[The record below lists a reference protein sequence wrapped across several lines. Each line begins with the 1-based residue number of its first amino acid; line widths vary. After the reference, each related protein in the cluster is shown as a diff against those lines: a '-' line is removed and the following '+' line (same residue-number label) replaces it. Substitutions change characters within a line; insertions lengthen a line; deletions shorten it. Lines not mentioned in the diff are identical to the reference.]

1 MGCGFI
7 PYPIFYIPKGGK
19 YMAFNPYFFCDSP
32 LPMELI
38 QKALKEL
45 EYIKP
50 TLENVKN
57 KIDALVADLDG
68 TIKDEVTRV
77 IDNMYASG
85 ELGAVIAQAI
95 ANSMTGK
102 SGNIDLSHMGYI
114 LHKAHSWAFSN
125 LPPVDQAFTI
135 DEEYYNSL
143 QGNSV
148 FMINGNLY
156 WACAYVCQ
164 NGSHFETNNA
174 IRMYIYTINQDGS
187 LSYIT
192 DREFAGVGHANGVGY
207 CNGYIY
213 ITSNSIAGSGG
224 GLTTNVCRISFDGEN
239 LGGVWSSTYNKYTV
253 EVKTPTGVEGEFTD
267 FVCGYND
274 SIYFAD
280 SNMSIYTFDWESGVA
295 TKVYNRINGIEGY
308 TGDGMSVT
316 EDYIYMGASGY
327 RIKRYNKQLGY
338 VDWVYQLPTKANNGA
353 FKIGEVEGFTVINGI
368 LYLAGGYNL
377 SGMSTKYN
385 TYSVT
390 HFYRQNL
397 STNDITIPALINWT
411 NGYVMENAIFTT
423 TGAIPSDRDNPR
435 HISNTT
441 DYLNTNSIQMALDLI
456 ESNNYIQRAT
466 ISIRQRRNTETIDIR
481 TTKPITIDGT
491 YYRNNIENGVSP
503 SIGHIYTA
511 ANTSLYILNIIIN
524 NRLPEDISNSNATD
538 NCICSIG
545 GIISIQNCAFSTG
558 LITNNSNVKY
568 AIKAYHGTLNART
581 DEIYSTNPEQW
592 ETLRVNLGVTGAKY
606 TAGSDII
613 CNINQTV
620 TGN

>member
-1 MGCGFI
+1 MWV
-7 PYPIFYIPKGGK
+7 YPISHFYIKGGK

-38 QKALKEL
+38 HKALKEL
-45 EYIKP
+45 DYINP
-50 TLENVKN
+50 TLEDVKN
-57 KIDALVADLDG
+57 KVDALVADLDG
-68 TIKDEVTRV
+68 TIKDEVSKV
-77 IDNMYASG
+77 INNMYESG

-114 LHKAHSWAFSN
+114 LHKAHSWAFSQ
-125 LPPVDQAFTI
+125 LPPVDRAFTI
-135 DEEYYNSL
+135 DEEYYNAL

-164 NGSHFETNNA
+164 NGSHFEINNA

-213 ITSNSIAGSGG
+213 ITSNSIVGSGG

-239 LGGVWSSTYNKYTV
+239 LGGVWSSNYNKYTV
-253 EVKTPTGVEGEFTD
+253 EVKTPTGVEGDFTD

-274 SIYFAD
+274 VIYFAD
-280 SNMSIYTFDWESGVA
+280 SNMSIYTFDWDSGVA

-338 VDWVYQLPTKANNGA
+338 VDWVYQLPTKPNNGA

-377 SGMSTKYN
+377 SGLSTKYN

-397 STNDITIPALINWT
+397 ATNDIAVPALINWT
-411 NGYVMENAIFTT
+411 NGYVMENAVFTT

-435 HISNTT
+435 HIANTL
-441 DYLNTNSIQMALDLI
+441 DYLDTNSIQMALDLI
-456 ESNNYIQRAT
+456 ESNDYIQRAT

-481 TTKPITIDGT
+481 TTKPITIDGS
-491 YYRNNIENGVSP
+491 YYRTNMENGVSP

-511 ANTSLYILNIIIN
+511 TNTSLYILNIIIN

-545 GIISIQNCAFSTG
+545 GVVSVLNCAFSTG
-558 LITNNSNVKY
+558 LITNSANVKY

-581 DEIYSTNPEQW
+581 DESYSTNPEQW
-592 ETLRVNLGVTGAKY
+592 ESLRVGLGVAGAKY

-613 CNINQTV
+613 RNINQTV

>member
-1 MGCGFI
+1 
-7 PYPIFYIPKGGK
+7 
-19 YMAFNPYFFCDSP
+19 MAFNPFFYSDSP
-32 LPMELI
+32 LPLELI
-38 QKALKEL
+38 HKALTEL
-45 EYIKP
+45 DYINRDVLP
-50 TLENVKN
+50 TVDELKTKVDKL
-57 KIDALVADLDG
+57 IADLDG
-68 TIKDEVTRV
+68 TIKDEVTKV
-77 IDNMYASG
+77 IDNMYESG

-125 LPPVDQAFTI
+125 LPPVDQSFTI

-164 NGSHFETNNA
+164 NGSHFESNNA

-213 ITSNSIAGSGG
+213 ITSNSLAGAGG

-239 LGGVWSSTYNKYTV
+239 LGGVWSSNYNKYTV
-253 EVKTPTGVEGEFTD
+253 EVKTPTGVEGDFTD
-267 FVCGYND
+267 FVCGFND
-274 SIYFAD
+274 VIYFAD
-280 SNMSIYTFDWESGVA
+280 SNMSIYTFDWERGVA

-338 VDWVYQLPTKANNGA
+338 VDWVYQLPIKPNNGA

-397 STNDITIPALINWT
+397 ATNDIAVPALIDWT
-411 NGYVMENAIFTT
+411 NGYIRENAIFTT

-435 HISNTT
+435 HIANTV
-441 DYLNTNSIQMALDLI
+441 DYLDTNSIQMALDLI
-456 ESNNYIQRAT
+456 ESNDYIQRAT

-491 YYRNNIENGVSP
+491 YYRNNIENGASP

-511 ANTSLYILNIIIN
+511 SNTSLYILNIIIN
-524 NRLPEDISNSNATD
+524 NRLPEDISNSNVTD

-545 GIISIQNCAFSTG
+545 GIISIRNCAFSTG
-558 LITNNSNVKY
+558 LITNASNVKY
-568 AIKAYHGTLNART
+568 AIKAYYGILNART
-581 DEIYSTNPEQW
+581 DESYSTNPEQW
-592 ETLRVNLGVTGAKY
+592 EKLRVGLGVTGAKY

-613 CNINQTV
+613 RNINQTV

>member
-1 MGCGFI
+1 
-7 PYPIFYIPKGGK
+7 
-19 YMAFNPYFFCDSP
+19 MAFNPFFYNDSP
-32 LPMELI
+32 LPLELI
-38 QKALKEL
+38 HKALTEL
-45 EYIKP
+45 DYINKNVLP
-50 TLENVKN
+50 TVDELKTKVDKL
-57 KIDALVADLDG
+57 IADLDDA
-68 TIKDEVTRV
+68 IKGD
-77 IDNMYASG
+77 IQNIINDMYESG
-85 ELGAVIAQAI
+85 ELGEIIGQAI
-95 ANSMTGK
+95 AQSMTGK

-114 LHKAHSWAFSN
+114 LHKAHSWASSN
-125 LPPVDQAFTI
+125 LPPVDQSFTI
-135 DEEYYNSL
+135 DEEYYNAL

-213 ITSNSIAGSGG
+213 ITSNSLAGAGG
-224 GLTTNVCRISFDGEN
+224 GLTTNVCRISFDGDN

-267 FVCGYND
+267 FICGYND
-274 SIYFAD
+274 VIYFAD
-280 SNMSIYTFDWESGVA
+280 SNMSIYTFDWGSGVA
-295 TKVYNRINGIEGY
+295 TKVYNRINGIEGH

-411 NGYVMENAIFTT
+411 NGYVMENAVFTT

-456 ESNNYIQRAT
+456 ESNDYIRRGV
-466 ISIRQRRNTETIDIR
+466 ISPRQYRNTETIDIR
-481 TTKPITIDGT
+481 TTKPITIDGS
-491 YYRNNIENGVSP
+491 YYRNNINIGTSP

-511 ANTSLYILNIIIN
+511 SNTSVYIVNVTFN

-545 GIISIQNCAFSTG
+545 GVVSVRNCAFPTG
-558 LITNNSNVKY
+558 LITNSPNVKY
-568 AIKAYHGTLNART
+568 AIKAYHGALNART
-581 DEIYSTNPEQW
+581 DESYSTNPEQW
-592 ETLRVNLGVTGAKY
+592 ETLRVGLGVGEAKY

-613 CNINQTV
+613 RNINQTV

>member
-1 MGCGFI
+1 
-7 PYPIFYIPKGGK
+7 
-19 YMAFNPYFFCDSP
+19 MAFNPYFFCDSP

-38 QKALKEL
+38 HKALKEL
-45 EYIKP
+45 DYINP
-50 TLENVKN
+50 TLEDVKN
-57 KIDALVADLDG
+57 KVDALVADLDG
-68 TIKDEVTRV
+68 TIKDEVSKV
-77 IDNMYASG
+77 INNMYESG

-114 LHKAHSWAFSN
+114 LHKAHSWAFSQ
-125 LPPVDQAFTI
+125 LPPVDRAFTI
-135 DEEYYNSL
+135 DEEYYNAL

-164 NGSHFETNNA
+164 NGSHFEINNA

-213 ITSNSIAGSGG
+213 ITSNSIVGSGG

-239 LGGVWSSTYNKYTV
+239 LGGVWSSNYNKYTV
-253 EVKTPTGVEGEFTD
+253 EVKTPTGVEGDFTD

-274 SIYFAD
+274 VIYFAD
-280 SNMSIYTFDWESGVA
+280 SNMSIYTFDWDSGVA

-338 VDWVYQLPTKANNGA
+338 VDWVYQLPTKPNNGA

-377 SGMSTKYN
+377 SGLSTKYN

-397 STNDITIPALINWT
+397 ATNDIAVPALINWT
-411 NGYVMENAIFTT
+411 NGYVMENAVFTT

-435 HISNTT
+435 HIANTL
-441 DYLNTNSIQMALDLI
+441 DYLDTNSIQMALDLI
-456 ESNNYIQRAT
+456 ESNDYIQRAT

-481 TTKPITIDGT
+481 TTKPITIDGS
-491 YYRNNIENGVSP
+491 YYRTNMENGVSP

-511 ANTSLYILNIIIN
+511 TNTSLYILNIIIN

-545 GIISIQNCAFSTG
+545 GVVSVLNCAFSTG
-558 LITNNSNVKY
+558 LITNSANVKY

-581 DEIYSTNPEQW
+581 DESYSTNPEQW
-592 ETLRVNLGVTGAKY
+592 ESLRVGLGVAGAKY

-613 CNINQTV
+613 RNINQTV

>member
-1 MGCGFI
+1 MWVYPMSHFFI
-7 PYPIFYIPKGGK
+7 SKEEK

-45 EYIKP
+45 EYINP
-50 TLENVKN
+50 TLEEVKN
-57 KIDALVADLDG
+57 KVDALVADLDG
-68 TIKDEVTRV
+68 TIKDEVTKV
-77 IDNMYASG
+77 IDNMYESG

-135 DEEYYNSL
+135 DEEYYNAL

-253 EVKTPTGVEGEFTD
+253 EVKTPTGVEGDFTD
-267 FVCGYND
+267 FVCGFNNV
-274 SIYFAD
+274 IYFAD

-338 VDWVYQLPTKANNGA
+338 VDWVYQLPTKPNNGA
-353 FKIGEVEGFTVINGI
+353 FKIGEVEGFTIINGI

-377 SGMSTKYN
+377 SGLSTKYN

-397 STNDITIPALINWT
+397 ATNDITVPALINWS
-411 NGYVMENAIFTT
+411 NGYVMENAVFTT
-423 TGAIPSDRDNPR
+423 TGTIPSDRDNPR
-435 HISNTT
+435 HISNAL
-441 DYLNTNSIQMALDLI
+441 DYLDTNSIQMALDLI
-456 ESNNYIQRAT
+456 ESNDYIQRAT

-481 TTKPITIDGT
+481 TTKPITIDGS
-491 YYRNNIENGVSP
+491 YYRTNIENGVSP

-511 ANTSLYILNIIIN
+511 TNTSLYILNIIIN

-545 GIISIQNCAFSTG
+545 GIISVLNCAFSTG
-558 LITNNSNVKY
+558 LITNSVNVKY
-568 AIKAYHGTLNART
+568 AIKAYHGTLNARSDAT
-581 DEIYSTNPEQW
+581 YSTNPEQW
-592 ETLRVNLGVTGAKY
+592 EKLRVELGVTGAKY

-613 CNINQTV
+613 RNINQTV
-620 TGN
+620 SGN

>member
-1 MGCGFI
+1 
-7 PYPIFYIPKGGK
+7 
-19 YMAFNPYFFCDSP
+19 MAFNPYFFCDSP

-45 EYIKP
+45 EYINP
-50 TLENVKN
+50 TLEEVKN
-57 KIDALVADLDG
+57 KVDALVADLDG
-68 TIKDEVTRV
+68 TIKDEVTKV
-77 IDNMYASG
+77 IDNMYESG

-135 DEEYYNSL
+135 DEEYYNAL

-192 DREFAGVGHANGVGY
+192 DREFGGVGHANGVGY

-253 EVKTPTGVEGEFTD
+253 EVKTPTGVEGDFTD
-267 FVCGYND
+267 FVCGFNNV
-274 SIYFAD
+274 IYFAD

-338 VDWVYQLPTKANNGA
+338 VDWVYQLPTKPNNGA
-353 FKIGEVEGFTVINGI
+353 FKIGEVEGFTIINGI

-377 SGMSTKYN
+377 SGLSTKYN

-397 STNDITIPALINWT
+397 ATNDITVPALINWS
-411 NGYVMENAIFTT
+411 NGYVMENSVFTT
-423 TGAIPSDRDNPR
+423 TGAMPSDRDNPR
-435 HISNTT
+435 HIANTL
-441 DYLNTNSIQMALDLI
+441 DYLNTNSVQMALDLI
-456 ESNNYIQRAT
+456 ESNDYIQRAT

-481 TTKPITIDGT
+481 TTKPITIDGS
-491 YYRNNIENGVSP
+491 YYRTNIEKGVSP

-511 ANTSLYILNIIIN
+511 TNTSLYILNIIIN

-545 GIISIQNCAFSTG
+545 GIISVLNCAFSTG
-558 LITNNSNVKY
+558 LITNSANVKY

-581 DEIYSTNPEQW
+581 DETYSTNPEQW
-592 ETLRVNLGVTGAKY
+592 ETLRVGLGVTGAKY

-613 CNINQTV
+613 RNINQTV
-620 TGN
+620 SGN

>member
-1 MGCGFI
+1 MGLSHVPFFI
-7 PYPIFYIPKGGK
+7 KGGK
-19 YMAFNPYFFCDSP
+19 HMAFNPYFFCDSP

-45 EYIKP
+45 EYINP
-50 TLENVKN
+50 TLEDVKN
-57 KIDALVADLDG
+57 KVDALVADLDE
-68 TIKDEVTRV
+68 TIKDEVTKV

-85 ELGAVIAQAI
+85 ELGVVIAQAI

-135 DEEYYNSL
+135 DEEYYNFL

-253 EVKTPTGVEGEFTD
+253 EVKTPTGVEGDFTD
-267 FVCGYND
+267 FICGYND
-274 SIYFAD
+274 VIYFAD
-280 SNMSIYTFDWESGVA
+280 SNMSIYAFDWNSGVA

-316 EDYIYMGASGY
+316 EDYIYMGASDY

-338 VDWVYQLPTKANNGA
+338 VDWVYQLPTKPNNGA

-377 SGMSTKYN
+377 SGLSTKYN

-397 STNDITIPALINWT
+397 ANNNITVPSLINWS
-411 NGYVMENAIFTT
+411 NGYIMENAVFTT

-435 HISNTT
+435 HISNTL

-456 ESNNYIQRAT
+456 ESNDYIQRAT

-481 TTKPITIDGT
+481 TTKPITIDGS
-491 YYRNNIENGVSP
+491 YYRTNIENGVSP
-503 SIGHIYTA
+503 SIGHIYNAT
-511 ANTSLYILNIIIN
+511 NTSLYILNIIIN
-524 NRLPEDISNSNATD
+524 NRLPEDINNSNATD

-545 GIISIQNCAFSTG
+545 GIISVLNCAFSTG
-558 LITNNSNVKY
+558 LITNSANVKY
-568 AIKAYHGTLNART
+568 AIKAYHGALNART
-581 DEIYSTNPEQW
+581 DESYSTNPEQW
-592 ETLRVNLGVTGAKY
+592 ERLRVELGVTGAKY
-606 TAGSDII
+606 TAGSNII
-613 CNINQTV
+613 RNINQTV

>member
-1 MGCGFI
+1 
-7 PYPIFYIPKGGK
+7 
-19 YMAFNPYFFCDSP
+19 MAFNPYFFCDSP

-45 EYIKP
+45 DYINP
-50 TLENVKN
+50 TLEDVKN
-57 KIDALVADLDG
+57 KVDALVADLDG

-125 LPPVDQAFTI
+125 LPPVDQSFTI
-135 DEEYYNSL
+135 DEEYYNAL

-164 NGSHFETNNA
+164 NGSHFETNNG

-213 ITSNSIAGSGG
+213 ITSNSLAGAGG

-239 LGGVWSSTYNKYTV
+239 LGGVWSSKYNKYTV
-253 EVKTPTGVEGEFTD
+253 EVKTPTGVEGDFTD
-267 FVCGYND
+267 FVCGFND
-274 SIYFAD
+274 VIYFAD
-280 SNMSIYTFDWESGVA
+280 SNMSIYTFDWDSGVA

-316 EDYIYMGASGY
+316 ADYIYMGASGY

-338 VDWVYQLPTKANNGA
+338 VDWVYQLPIKPNNGA

-397 STNDITIPALINWT
+397 ARNDITIPALINWT
-411 NGYVMENAIFTT
+411 NGYIMENAIFTT

-545 GIISIQNCAFSTG
+545 GLISVLNCAFSTG
-558 LITNNSNVKY
+558 LITNSVNVKY

-581 DEIYSTNPEQW
+581 DESYSTTPEAWERYRANAGVSNP
-592 ETLRVNLGVTGAKY
+592 KY
-606 TAGSDII
+606 TAGSDIVR
-613 CNINQTV
+613 NINQNV

>member
-1 MGCGFI
+1 
-7 PYPIFYIPKGGK
+7 
-19 YMAFNPYFFCDSP
+19 MAFNPYFFCDSP

-45 EYIKP
+45 EYTNP

-57 KIDALVADLDG
+57 KVDALVADLDG

-267 FVCGYND
+267 FVCGYNY

-353 FKIGEVEGFTVINGI
+353 FKIGEVEGFSVINGI

-397 STNDITIPALINWT
+397 ATNDITIPALINWT
-411 NGYVMENAIFTT
+411 NGYIMENAIFAT

-545 GIISIQNCAFSTG
+545 GIISIRNCAFSTG

-581 DEIYSTNPEQW
+581 DESYSTNPEQW

-613 CNINQTV
+613 RNINQTV

>member
-45 EYIKP
+45 DYINP
-50 TLENVKN
+50 TLEDVKN
-57 KIDALVADLDG
+57 KVDALVADLDG
-68 TIKDEVTRV
+68 TIKNEVMKV
-77 IDNMYASG
+77 IDNMYESG

-135 DEEYYNSL
+135 DEEYYNAL

-164 NGSHFETNNA
+164 NGSHFEINNA

-213 ITSNSIAGSGG
+213 ITSNSLAGAGG

-253 EVKTPTGVEGEFTD
+253 EVKTPTGVEGDFTD
-267 FVCGYND
+267 FVCGFND
-274 SIYFAD
+274 VIYFAD
-280 SNMSIYTFDWESGVA
+280 SNMSIYTFDWGSGVA

-338 VDWVYQLPTKANNGA
+338 IDWVYQLPIKPNNGA

-390 HFYRQNL
+390 HFYRQNIA
-397 STNDITIPALINWT
+397 TNDITIPALINWS
-411 NGYVMENAIFTT
+411 NGYIMENAVFTT

-545 GIISIQNCAFSTG
+545 GVVSVRNCAFSTG
-558 LITNNSNVKY
+558 LITNSANVKY
-568 AIKAYHGTLNART
+568 AIKAYYGTLNART
-581 DEIYSTNPEQW
+581 DESYSTNPEQW
-592 ETLRVNLGVTGAKY
+592 ETLRVGLGVTGAKY

-613 CNINQTV
+613 RNINQTV

>member
-1 MGCGFI
+1 MSLSHIPFFI
-7 PYPIFYIPKGGK
+7 YQKGGK

-45 EYIKP
+45 EYTNP

-57 KIDALVADLDG
+57 KVDALVADLDG

-267 FVCGYND
+267 FVCGYNY

-353 FKIGEVEGFTVINGI
+353 FKIGEVEGFSVINGI

-397 STNDITIPALINWT
+397 ATNDITIPALINWT
-411 NGYVMENAIFTT
+411 NGYIMENAIFAT

-545 GIISIQNCAFSTG
+545 GIISIRNCAFSTG

-581 DEIYSTNPEQW
+581 DESYSTNPEQW

-613 CNINQTV
+613 RNINQTV

>member
-1 MGCGFI
+1 
-7 PYPIFYIPKGGK
+7 
-19 YMAFNPYFFCDSP
+19 MAFNPYFFCDSP

-38 QKALKEL
+38 QKALKEF
-45 EYIKP
+45 EYINP
-50 TLENVKN
+50 TLEDVKN
-57 KIDALVADLDG
+57 KVDALVADLDG
-68 TIKDEVTRV
+68 TIKDEVSKV
-77 IDNMYASG
+77 INNMYESG

-114 LHKAHSWAFSN
+114 LHKAHSWAFSQ

-174 IRMYIYTINQDGS
+174 IRMYIYTINQDSS

-239 LGGVWSSTYNKYTV
+239 LGGVWSSNYNKYTV
-253 EVKTPTGVEGEFTD
+253 EVKTPTGVEGDFTD

-274 SIYFAD
+274 VIYFAD
-280 SNMSIYTFDWESGVA
+280 SNMSIYTFDWDSGVA

-377 SGMSTKYN
+377 SGLSTKYN

-390 HFYRQNL
+390 HFYQQNL
-397 STNDITIPALINWT
+397 ATNDITIPALINWS
-411 NGYVMENAIFTT
+411 NGTMMENTIFTT

-435 HISNTT
+435 HIVNMVN
-441 DYLNTNSIQMALDLI
+441 YLDTNSIQMALDLI
-456 ESNNYIQRAT
+456 ESNDYIRRAT

-481 TTKPITIDGT
+481 TTKPITIDGS
-491 YYRNNIENGVSP
+491 YYRTNIEKETSP

-511 ANTSLYILNIIIN
+511 SNPSLYILNIIIN
-524 NRLPEDISNSNATD
+524 NRLPEDISNSNVTD

-545 GIISIQNCAFSTG
+545 GIISVRNCAFSTG
-558 LITNNSNVKY
+558 LITNNANVKY
-568 AIKAYHGTLNART
+568 AIKAYYGALNVRT
-581 DEIYSTNPEQW
+581 DEAYSTNPEQW
-592 ETLRVNLGVTGAKY
+592 ESLRAGLGVTGAKY
-606 TAGSDII
+606 TGGSDII
-613 CNINQTV
+613 RNINKTV
-620 TGN
+620 TSN

>member
-1 MGCGFI
+1 
-7 PYPIFYIPKGGK
+7 
-19 YMAFNPYFFCDSP
+19 MAFNPYFFCDSP

-45 EYIKP
+45 EHINP

-57 KIDALVADLDG
+57 KVDALVADLDG

-135 DEEYYNSL
+135 DEEYYNAL

-397 STNDITIPALINWT
+397 ATNDITIPALINWT
-411 NGYVMENAIFTT
+411 NGYIMENAVFTT

-545 GIISIQNCAFSTG
+545 GIISIRNCAFPTG
-558 LITNNSNVKY
+558 LITNNFNVKY
-568 AIKAYHGTLNART
+568 AIKAYYGTLNART
-581 DEIYSTNPEQW
+581 DESYSTNPEQW
-592 ETLRVNLGVTGAKY
+592 ETLRVKLGVTDAKY
-606 TAGSDII
+606 TAGSDIVR
-613 CNINQTV
+613 NINQTV

>member
-1 MGCGFI
+1 
-7 PYPIFYIPKGGK
+7 
-19 YMAFNPYFFCDSP
+19 MAFNPYFFCDSP

-38 QKALKEL
+38 HKALKEL
-45 EYIKP
+45 EYINP
-50 TLENVKN
+50 TLEDVKN
-57 KIDALVADLDG
+57 KVDALVADLDG
-68 TIKDEVTRV
+68 TVKDEVTKV
-77 IDNMYASG
+77 INNMYESG

-114 LHKAHSWAFSN
+114 LHKAHSWAFSQ
-125 LPPVDQAFTI
+125 LPPIDQSFTI

-253 EVKTPTGVEGEFTD
+253 EVKTPTGVEGDFTD
-267 FVCGYND
+267 FICGYND
-274 SIYFAD
+274 VIYFAD
-280 SNMSIYTFDWESGVA
+280 SNMSIYTFDWDNGVA

-316 EDYIYMGASGY
+316 EYYIYMGASGY
-327 RIKRYNKQLGY
+327 RIKRYNRKLGY
-338 VDWVYQLPTKANNGA
+338 IDWVYQLPTKPNNGA
-353 FKIGEVEGFTVINGI
+353 FKIGEVEGFSVINGI

-377 SGMSTKYN
+377 SGLSTKYN

-397 STNDITIPALINWT
+397 ATNDITVPALINWS
-411 NGYVMENAIFTT
+411 NGHVMENAIFTT

-435 HISNTT
+435 HIANSL
-441 DYLNTNSIQMALDLI
+441 DYLDTNSVQMALDLI
-456 ESNNYIQRAT
+456 ESNDYIQRAI

-481 TTKPITIDGT
+481 TTKPITIDGS
-491 YYRNNIENGVSP
+491 YYRTNIENGVSP

-524 NRLPEDISNSNATD
+524 NRLPEDISDSNATD

-545 GIISIQNCAFSTG
+545 GHISIRNCAFSTG
-558 LITNNSNVKY
+558 LITNNANVKY
-568 AIKAYHGTLNART
+568 AIKAYYGTLNART
-581 DEIYSTNPEQW
+581 DESYSTNPEQW
-592 ETLRVNLGVTGAKY
+592 ESLRVGLGVTGAKY
-606 TAGSDII
+606 TAGSNII
-613 CNINQTV
+613 RNINQTV

>member
-1 MGCGFI
+1 
-7 PYPIFYIPKGGK
+7 
-19 YMAFNPYFFCDSP
+19 MAFNPYFFCDSP

-38 QKALKEL
+38 HKALKEL
-45 EYIKP
+45 EYINP
-50 TLENVKN
+50 TLEDVKN
-57 KIDALVADLDG
+57 KVDALVADLDG
-68 TIKDEVTRV
+68 TVKDEVTKV
-77 IDNMYASG
+77 INNMYESG

-114 LHKAHSWAFSN
+114 LHKAHSWAFSQ
-125 LPPVDQAFTI
+125 LPPIDQSFTI
-135 DEEYYNSL
+135 EEEYYNAL

-253 EVKTPTGVEGEFTD
+253 EVKTPTGVEGDFTD
-267 FVCGYND
+267 FICGYND
-274 SIYFAD
+274 VIYFAD
-280 SNMSIYTFDWESGVA
+280 SNMSIYTFDWDNGVA

-316 EDYIYMGASGY
+316 EYYIYMGASGY
-327 RIKRYNKQLGY
+327 RIKRYNRKLGY
-338 VDWVYQLPTKANNGA
+338 IDWVYQLPTKPNNGA
-353 FKIGEVEGFTVINGI
+353 FKIGEVEGFSVINGI

-377 SGMSTKYN
+377 SGLSTKYN

-397 STNDITIPALINWT
+397 ATNDITVPALINWT
-411 NGYVMENAIFTT
+411 NGYIRENAIFTT

-435 HISNTT
+435 HIANTV
-441 DYLNTNSIQMALDLI
+441 DYLDTNSVQMALDLI
-456 ESNNYIQRAT
+456 ESNDYIERAT

-481 TTKPITIDGT
+481 TTKPITIDGS
-491 YYRNNIENGVSP
+491 YYRTNIENGVSP

-511 ANTSLYILNIIIN
+511 TNTSLYIVNIIIN
-524 NRLPEDISNSNATD
+524 NRLPEDISNSNVTD

-545 GIISIQNCAFSTG
+545 GLITIRNCAFSTG
-558 LITNNSNVKY
+558 LITNNANVKY

-581 DEIYSTNPEQW
+581 DESYSTNPEQW
-592 ETLRVNLGVTGAKY
+592 ESLRVGLGVTGAKY

-613 CNINQTV
+613 RNINQTV

>member
-1 MGCGFI
+1 
-7 PYPIFYIPKGGK
+7 
-19 YMAFNPYFFCDSP
+19 MAFNPYFYSDSP
-32 LPMELI
+32 LPLELI
-38 QKALKEL
+38 HKALTEL
-45 EYIKP
+45 DYINRNVLP
-50 TLENVKN
+50 TVDELKTKV
-57 KIDALVADLDG
+57 DALVADLDG

-114 LHKAHSWAFSN
+114 LHKAHSWAFSD
-125 LPPVDQAFTI
+125 LPPVDQAFTV
-135 DEEYYNSL
+135 DEEYYNAL

-213 ITSNSIAGSGG
+213 ITSNSLAGAGG

-267 FVCGYND
+267 FICGYND
-274 SIYFAD
+274 VIYFAD
-280 SNMSIYTFDWESGVA
+280 SNMSIYTFDWDSGVA

-316 EDYIYMGASGY
+316 ADYIYMGASGY

-338 VDWVYQLPTKANNGA
+338 VDWVYQLPIKPNNGA

-377 SGMSTKYN
+377 SGLSTKYN

-390 HFYRQNL
+390 HFYRQNIA
-397 STNDITIPALINWT
+397 TNDITIPALINWT
-411 NGYVMENAIFTT
+411 NGYIMENAVFTT

-538 NCICSIG
+538 NCICSLG
-545 GIISIQNCAFSTG
+545 GIISIRNCAFSTG
-558 LITNNSNVKY
+558 LITNSSNVKY
-568 AIKAYHGTLNART
+568 AIKAYYGTINVRT
-581 DEIYSTNPEQW
+581 DESYSTDPGVWVKYRTQN
-592 ETLRVNLGVTGAKY
+592 GVTNPAY
-606 TAGSDII
+606 VAGSVIVR
-613 CNINQTV
+613 NINQV
-620 TGN
+620 VSGN

>member
-1 MGCGFI
+1 
-7 PYPIFYIPKGGK
+7 
-19 YMAFNPYFFCDSP
+19 MAFNPYFYCDSP

-38 QKALKEL
+38 QKALLEL
-45 EYIKP
+45 KTITP
-50 TLENVKN
+50 TVAEVKQ
-57 KIDALVADLDG
+57 KVDKLTADLDG
-68 TIKDEVTRV
+68 TIKEEVTQV
-77 IDNMYASG
+77 INNMYDSG
-85 ELGAVIAQAI
+85 ELGVVIAQAI

-114 LHKAHSWAFSN
+114 LHKAHSWAFSQ
-125 LPPVDQAFTI
+125 LPPIDQAFTI
-135 DEEYYNSL
+135 DEEYYNAL

-192 DREFAGVGHANGVGY
+192 DREFAGVGHANSVSY

-213 ITSNSIAGSGG
+213 ITSNSLAGAGG

-253 EVKTPTGVEGEFTD
+253 EVKTPAGVEGDFTD
-267 FVCGYND
+267 FVCGFNNA
-274 SIYFAD
+274 IYFAD

-295 TKVYNRINGIEGY
+295 TKVFNRINGIEGC

-338 VDWVYQLPTKANNGA
+338 VDWVYQLPTKPNNGA

-377 SGMSTKYN
+377 SGLSTKYN

-397 STNDITIPALINWT
+397 ATNDITIPALINWS
-411 NGYVMENAIFTT
+411 NGYVMENTVFTV
-423 TGAIPSDRDNPR
+423 TGALPSDRDNPR
-435 HISNTT
+435 HITNTI
-441 DYLNTNSIQMALDLI
+441 DYMKTNSIQMALDLI
-456 ESNNYIQRAT
+456 ESNEYIQRAT
-466 ISIRQRRNTETIDIR
+466 ISIRQRRNTETIDVR
-481 TTKPITIDGT
+481 STKPITIDGS
-491 YYRNNIENGVSP
+491 YYRTNIENGVSP

-511 ANTSLYILNIIIN
+511 SNTSLYILNIIIN
-524 NRLPEDISNSNATD
+524 NRLPEDISNSNVTD

-545 GIISIQNCAFSTG
+545 GIISVLNCAFSTG
-558 LITNNSNVKY
+558 LITNSANVKY
-568 AIKAYHGTLNART
+568 AIKAYHGVLNART

-592 ETLRVNLGVTGAKY
+592 ESLRTGLGVTGAKY

-613 CNINQTV
+613 RNINQTV
-620 TGN
+620 TAN

>member
-1 MGCGFI
+1 MGIISCPF
-7 PYPIFYIPKGGK
+7 FYIKGGK
-19 YMAFNPYFFCDSP
+19 YMAFNPYFYCDSP

-38 QKALKEL
+38 QKALLELNTLSPTVAEVKEKL
-45 EYIKP
+45 
-50 TLENVKN
+50 
-57 KIDALVADLDG
+57 DALVVDLDG
-68 TIKDEVTRV
+68 SIKDEVSKV
-77 IDNMYASG
+77 INNMYESG

-95 ANSMTGK
+95 ANSMSGK
-102 SGNIDLSHMGYI
+102 SGNIELSHMGYI
-114 LHKAHSWAFSN
+114 LHKAHSWAFSH
-125 LPPVDQAFTI
+125 LPPIDQSFTI
-135 DEEYYNSL
+135 DEEYYNAL

-224 GLTTNVCRISFDGEN
+224 GLTTNICRISFDGEN

-253 EVKTPTGVEGEFTD
+253 EVKTPTGVEGDFTD

-274 SIYFAD
+274 VIYFAD

-308 TGDGMSVT
+308 TGDGMSIT

-338 VDWVYQLPTKANNGA
+338 VDWVYQLPTKPNNGA

-377 SGMSTKYN
+377 SGLSTKYN

-397 STNDITIPALINWT
+397 ATNDITVPALINWT
-411 NGYVMENAIFTT
+411 NGYIMENAVFTA

-435 HISNTT
+435 HIANTL

-456 ESNNYIQRAT
+456 ESNDYIQRAT

-481 TTKPITIDGT
+481 TTKPITIDGS
-491 YYRNNIENGVSP
+491 YYRTNIENGVSP
-503 SIGHIYTA
+503 SIGHIYTNS
-511 ANTSLYILNIIIN
+511 NTSLYILNIIIN
-524 NRLPEDISNSNATD
+524 NRLPEDISNSNVTD

-545 GIISIQNCAFSTG
+545 GIISILNCAFSTG
-558 LITNNSNVKY
+558 LITNSANVKY

-581 DEIYSTNPEQW
+581 DESYSTNPEQW
-592 ETLRVNLGVTGAKY
+592 ESLRVGLGVTGAKY

-613 CNINQTV
+613 RNINQTV
-620 TGN
+620 TAN

>member
-1 MGCGFI
+1 
-7 PYPIFYIPKGGK
+7 
-19 YMAFNPYFFCDSP
+19 MAFNPYFFCDSP

-45 EYIKP
+45 EYINP
-50 TLENVKN
+50 TLEEVKN
-57 KIDALVADLDG
+57 KVDALVADLDG
-68 TIKDEVTRV
+68 TIKDEVTKV
-77 IDNMYASG
+77 IDNMYESG

-135 DEEYYNSL
+135 DEEYYNAL

-253 EVKTPTGVEGEFTD
+253 EVKTPTGVEGDFTD
-267 FVCGYND
+267 FVCGFNNV
-274 SIYFAD
+274 IYFAD

-338 VDWVYQLPTKANNGA
+338 VDWVYQLPTKPNNGA
-353 FKIGEVEGFTVINGI
+353 FKIGEVEGFTIINGI

-377 SGMSTKYN
+377 SGLSTKYN

-397 STNDITIPALINWT
+397 ATNDITVPALINWS
-411 NGYVMENAIFTT
+411 NGYVMENTVFTT

-435 HISNTT
+435 HIANTL
-441 DYLNTNSIQMALDLI
+441 DYLDTNSVQMALDLI
-456 ESNNYIQRAT
+456 ESNDYIQRAT

-481 TTKPITIDGT
+481 TTKPITIDGS
-491 YYRNNIENGVSP
+491 YYRTNIENGVSP

-511 ANTSLYILNIIIN
+511 TNTSLYILNIIIN

-545 GIISIQNCAFSTG
+545 GIISVLNCAFSTG
-558 LITNNSNVKY
+558 LITNSANVKY

-581 DEIYSTNPEQW
+581 DETYSTNPEQW
-592 ETLRVNLGVTGAKY
+592 ETLRVGLGVTGAKY

-613 CNINQTV
+613 RNINQTV
-620 TGN
+620 SGN

>member
-1 MGCGFI
+1 MGLSHIPFFI
-7 PYPIFYIPKGGK
+7 YQKGGK

-45 EYIKP
+45 DYINP
-50 TLENVKN
+50 TLEDVKN
-57 KIDALVADLDG
+57 KVDALVADLDG

-125 LPPVDQAFTI
+125 LPPVDQSFTI
-135 DEEYYNSL
+135 DEEYYNAL

-164 NGSHFETNNA
+164 NGSHFETNNG

-213 ITSNSIAGSGG
+213 ITSNSLAGAGG

-253 EVKTPTGVEGEFTD
+253 EVKTPTGVEGDFTD
-267 FVCGYND
+267 FVCGFND
-274 SIYFAD
+274 VIYFAD
-280 SNMSIYTFDWESGVA
+280 SNMSIYTFDWDSGVA

-316 EDYIYMGASGY
+316 ADYIYMGASGY

-338 VDWVYQLPTKANNGA
+338 VDWVYQLPIKPNNGA

-397 STNDITIPALINWT
+397 ARNDITIPALINWT
-411 NGYVMENAIFTT
+411 NGYIMENAIFTT

-545 GIISIQNCAFSTG
+545 GLISVLNCAFSTG
-558 LITNNSNVKY
+558 LITNSVNVKY

-581 DEIYSTNPEQW
+581 DESYSTTPEAWERYRANAGVSNP
-592 ETLRVNLGVTGAKY
+592 KY
-606 TAGSDII
+606 TAGSDIVR
-613 CNINQTV
+613 NINQTV

>member
-1 MGCGFI
+1 MWV
-7 PYPIFYIPKGGK
+7 YPISHFYIKGGK

-45 EYIKP
+45 DYINP
-50 TLENVKN
+50 TLEDVKN
-57 KIDALVADLDG
+57 KVDALVADLDG
-68 TIKDEVTRV
+68 TIKDEVSKV
-77 IDNMYASG
+77 INNMYESG
-85 ELGAVIAQAI
+85 ELGVVIAQAI

-102 SGNIDLSHMGYI
+102 SGNIELSHMGYI
-114 LHKAHSWAFSN
+114 LHKAHSWAFSQ

-213 ITSNSIAGSGG
+213 ITSNSLAGAGG

-239 LGGVWSSTYNKYTV
+239 LGGVWSATYNKYTV
-253 EVKTPTGVEGEFTD
+253 EVKTPTGVEGDFTD
-267 FVCGYND
+267 FVCGFND
-274 SIYFAD
+274 VIYFAD
-280 SNMSIYTFDWESGVA
+280 SNMSIYTFDWDSGVA

-338 VDWVYQLPTKANNGA
+338 VDWVYQLPIKPNNGA

-397 STNDITIPALINWT
+397 ATNDIAVPALINWT

-456 ESNNYIQRAT
+456 ESNNYIQRA
-466 ISIRQRRNTETIDIR
+466 IVSIRQRRNTETIDIR

-503 SIGHIYTA
+503 SIGHIYTV
-511 ANTSLYILNIIIN
+511 ANPSLYILNIIIN
-524 NRLPEDISNSNATD
+524 NRLPEDISDSNATD
-538 NCICSIG
+538 NCICSNG
-545 GIISIQNCAFSTG
+545 GLISVRNCAFSTG
-558 LITNNSNVKY
+558 LITNSANVKY
-568 AIKAYHGTLNART
+568 AIRAYHGTLNART
-581 DEIYSTNPEQW
+581 DESYSTNPEQW
-592 ETLRVNLGVTGAKY
+592 ESLRVGLGVAGAKY

-613 CNINQTV
+613 RNINRTV

>member
-1 MGCGFI
+1 
-7 PYPIFYIPKGGK
+7 
-19 YMAFNPYFFCDSP
+19 MAFNPYFFCDSP
-32 LPMELI
+32 LPIELI

-45 EYIKP
+45 DYINP
-50 TLENVKN
+50 TLEEVKN
-57 KIDALVADLDG
+57 KVDALVADLDG
-68 TIKDEVTRV
+68 TIKDEVTKV
-77 IDNMYASG
+77 INNMYESG

-114 LHKAHSWAFSN
+114 LHKAHSWAFSQ

-135 DEEYYNSL
+135 DEEYYNAL

-148 FMINGNLY
+148 FMVNGNLY

-164 NGSHFETNNA
+164 NGSHFEKNNA

-267 FVCGYND
+267 FICGYND
-274 SIYFAD
+274 VIYFAD
-280 SNMSIYTFDWESGVA
+280 SNMSIYTFDWDSGVA

-316 EDYIYMGASGY
+316 ADYIYMGASGY

-338 VDWVYQLPTKANNGA
+338 VDWVYQLPTKPNNGA

-377 SGMSTKYN
+377 SGLSTKYN

-397 STNDITIPALINWT
+397 ATNDITVPALINWS
-411 NGYVMENAIFTT
+411 NGYVMENSIFTT

-435 HISNTT
+435 HIANSL
-441 DYLNTNSIQMALDLI
+441 DYLNTNSVQMALDLI
-456 ESNNYIQRAT
+456 ESNDYIQRAI

-481 TTKPITIDGT
+481 TTKPITIDGS
-491 YYRNNIENGVSP
+491 YYRTNIEKGVSP

-511 ANTSLYILNIIIN
+511 SNTSLYIINIIIN

-538 NCICSIG
+538 NCICSNG
-545 GIISIQNCAFSTG
+545 GLISIRNCAFSTG
-558 LITNNSNVKY
+558 LITNNANVKY
-568 AIKAYHGTLNART
+568 AIKAYNGTINART
-581 DEIYSTNPEQW
+581 DESYSTNPEQW
-592 ETLRVNLGVTGAKY
+592 ESLRVALGVTGAKY
-606 TAGSDII
+606 TGGSNII
-613 CNINQTV
+613 RNINQTV

>member
-1 MGCGFI
+1 MWV
-7 PYPIFYIPKGGK
+7 YPISHFYIKGGK

-45 EYIKP
+45 DYINP
-50 TLENVKN
+50 TLDDVKN
-57 KIDALVADLDG
+57 KVDALVADLDG
-68 TIKDEVTRV
+68 TIKDEVTKV
-77 IDNMYASG
+77 IDNMYESG

-135 DEEYYNSL
+135 DEEYYNAL

-213 ITSNSIAGSGG
+213 ITSNSLAGAGG
-224 GLTTNVCRISFDGEN
+224 GLTTNVCRISFDGED
-239 LGGVWSSTYNKYTV
+239 LGGVWNSTYNKYTV
-253 EVKTPTGVEGEFTD
+253 EVKTPTGVEGDFTD
-267 FVCGYND
+267 FVCGFND
-274 SIYFAD
+274 VIYFAD
-280 SNMSIYTFDWESGVA
+280 SNMSIYTFDWGSGLA
-295 TKVYNRINGIEGY
+295 TKVYNRINGIEGH

-338 VDWVYQLPTKANNGA
+338 VDWVYQLPIKPNNGA

-390 HFYRQNL
+390 HFYRQNIA
-397 STNDITIPALINWT
+397 TNDITIPALINWT
-411 NGYVMENAIFTT
+411 NGYIMENAIFTT

-545 GIISIQNCAFSTG
+545 GLVSVLNCAFPTG
-558 LITNNSNVKY
+558 LNTNNVNVKY

-581 DEIYSTNPEQW
+581 DEKYSTNPEQW
-592 ETLRVNLGVTGAKY
+592 ESLRVGLGVAGAKY

-613 CNINQTV
+613 RNINQTV

>member
-1 MGCGFI
+1 MWV
-7 PYPIFYIPKGGK
+7 YPISHFYIPKEEK

-45 EYIKP
+45 DYINP
-50 TLENVKN
+50 TLEEVKN
-57 KIDALVADLDG
+57 KVDALVADLDG
-68 TIKDEVTRV
+68 TIKDEVTKV
-77 IDNMYASG
+77 INNMYESG

-114 LHKAHSWAFSN
+114 LHKAHSWAFSQ

-135 DEEYYNSL
+135 DEEYYNAL

-148 FMINGNLY
+148 FMVNGNLY

-267 FVCGYND
+267 FICGYND
-274 SIYFAD
+274 VIYFAD
-280 SNMSIYTFDWESGVA
+280 SNMSIYTFDWDSGVA

-316 EDYIYMGASGY
+316 ADYIYMGASGY

-338 VDWVYQLPTKANNGA
+338 VDWVYQLPTKPNNGA

-377 SGMSTKYN
+377 SGLSTKYN

-397 STNDITIPALINWT
+397 ATNDITVPALINWS

-435 HISNTT
+435 HIANTL
-441 DYLNTNSIQMALDLI
+441 DYLDTNSVQMALDLI
-456 ESNNYIQRAT
+456 ESNDYIQRAI

-481 TTKPITIDGT
+481 TTKPITIDGS
-491 YYRNNIENGVSP
+491 YYRTNIEKGVSP

-511 ANTSLYILNIIIN
+511 TNTSLYILNIIIN

-545 GIISIQNCAFSTG
+545 GIISIRNCAFSTG
-558 LITNNSNVKY
+558 LITNSANVKY
-568 AIKAYHGTLNART
+568 AIKAYYGTLNART
-581 DEIYSTNPEQW
+581 DESYSTDPEQW
-592 ETLRVNLGVTGAKY
+592 ESLRVKLGVTGAKY

-613 CNINQTV
+613 RNINQTV

>member
-1 MGCGFI
+1 
-7 PYPIFYIPKGGK
+7 
-19 YMAFNPYFFCDSP
+19 MAFNPYFYCDSP

-45 EYIKP
+45 EYINP
-50 TLENVKN
+50 TLEDVKN
-57 KIDALVADLDG
+57 KVDALVADLNG
-68 TIKDEVTRV
+68 TIKDEVSKV
-77 IDNMYASG
+77 INNMYESG
-85 ELGAVIAQAI
+85 ELGVVIAQAI

-114 LHKAHSWAFSN
+114 LHKAHSWAFSQ
-125 LPPVDQAFTI
+125 LPPIDQSFTI
-135 DEEYYNSL
+135 DEEYYNAL

-164 NGSHFETNNA
+164 NGSHFENNNA

-253 EVKTPTGVEGEFTD
+253 EVKTPTGVEGDFTD
-267 FVCGYND
+267 FICGYND
-274 SIYFAD
+274 VIYFAD

-316 EDYIYMGASGY
+316 EDYIYMGSSGY

-338 VDWVYQLPTKANNGA
+338 VDWVYQLPIKPNNGA

-377 SGMSTKYN
+377 SGLSTKYN

-397 STNDITIPALINWT
+397 ATNDITTPALINWS
-411 NGYVMENAIFTT
+411 NGYVMENTVFTA
-423 TGAIPSDRDNPR
+423 TGALPSDRDNPH
-435 HISNTT
+435 HITNTI
-441 DYLNTNSIQMALDLI
+441 DYMNTNSIQMALDLI
-456 ESNNYIQRAT
+456 ESNDYIQRAT

-481 TTKPITIDGT
+481 TTKPITIDGS
-491 YYRNNIENGVSP
+491 YYRTNIENGVSP

-511 ANTSLYILNIIIN
+511 TNTSLYILNIIIN
-524 NRLPEDISNSNATD
+524 NRLPEDIGNSNATD

-545 GIISIQNCAFSTG
+545 GIISVLNCAFSTG
-558 LITNNSNVKY
+558 LITNSANVKY
-568 AIKAYHGTLNART
+568 AIKAYHGALNART
-581 DEIYSTNPEQW
+581 DESYSTNPEQW
-592 ETLRVNLGVTGAKY
+592 ETLRVRLGVSGAKY

-613 CNINQTV
+613 RNINQTV

>member
-1 MGCGFI
+1 
-7 PYPIFYIPKGGK
+7 
-19 YMAFNPYFFCDSP
+19 MAFNPFFYSDSP
-32 LPMELI
+32 LPLELI
-38 QKALKEL
+38 HKALTEL
-45 EYIKP
+45 DYINKNVLP
-50 TLENVKN
+50 TVDELKTKVDKL
-57 KIDALVADLDG
+57 IADLDDA
-68 TIKDEVTRV
+68 IKDEVQRV
-77 IDNMYASG
+77 INDMYDSG
-85 ELGAVIAQAI
+85 ELGQIIGQAI
-95 ANSMTGK
+95 AQSMTGK
-102 SGNIDLSHMGYI
+102 SGNFDLQHMGYI
-114 LHKAHSWAFSN
+114 LHKAHSWAFSQ
-125 LPPVDQAFTI
+125 LPPVDQAFSI
-135 DEEYYNSL
+135 DEEYYNAL

-148 FMINGNLY
+148 FMFNGNLY

-174 IRMYIYTINQDGS
+174 IRMYVYTINQDGS

-213 ITSNSIAGSGG
+213 ITSNSLAGAGG

-239 LGGVWSSTYNKYTV
+239 LGGVWSSSYNKYTV

-280 SNMSIYTFDWESGVA
+280 SNMSIYTFDWGTGLA

-327 RIKRYNKQLGY
+327 RIKRFNRNLGY
-338 VDWVYQLPTKANNGA
+338 VDWVYQLPTKPNNGS
-353 FKIGEVEGFTVINGI
+353 FKIGEVQGFTVINGI

-397 STNDITIPALINWT
+397 ARNDIRIPALISWT
-411 NGYVMENAIFTT
+411 NGYIMENAVFTT

-511 ANTSLYILNIIIN
+511 TNTSLYILNIIIN

-545 GIISIQNCAFSTG
+545 GLISVLNCAFSTG
-558 LITNNSNVKY
+558 LITNSINVKY

-581 DEIYSTNPEQW
+581 DESYSTNPEQW
-592 ETLRVNLGVTGAKY
+592 ETLRAGLGVTGAKY
-606 TAGSDII
+606 TAGSDIVR
-613 CNINQTV
+613 NINQTV

>member
-1 MGCGFI
+1 
-7 PYPIFYIPKGGK
+7 
-19 YMAFNPYFFCDSP
+19 MAFNPYFFCDSP

-38 QKALKEL
+38 HKALKEL
-45 EYIKP
+45 EYINP
-50 TLENVKN
+50 TLEDVKN
-57 KIDALVADLDG
+57 KVDALVADLDG
-68 TIKDEVTRV
+68 TVKDEVTKV
-77 IDNMYASG
+77 INNMYESG

-114 LHKAHSWAFSN
+114 LHKAHSWAFSQ
-125 LPPVDQAFTI
+125 LPPIDQSFTI
-135 DEEYYNSL
+135 DEEYYNAL

-253 EVKTPTGVEGEFTD
+253 EVKTPTGVEGDFTD
-267 FVCGYND
+267 FICGYND
-274 SIYFAD
+274 VIYFAD
-280 SNMSIYTFDWESGVA
+280 SNMSIYTFDWDNGVA

-316 EDYIYMGASGY
+316 EYYIYMGASGY
-327 RIKRYNKQLGY
+327 RIKRYNRKLGY
-338 VDWVYQLPTKANNGA
+338 IDWVYQLPTKPNNGA
-353 FKIGEVEGFTVINGI
+353 FKIGEVEGFSVINGI

-377 SGMSTKYN
+377 SGLSTKYN

-397 STNDITIPALINWT
+397 ATNDITVPALINWT
-411 NGYVMENAIFTT
+411 NGYVMENAVFTT

-435 HISNTT
+435 HIANTL
-441 DYLNTNSIQMALDLI
+441 DYLDTNSVQMALDLI
-456 ESNNYIQRAT
+456 ESNDYIQRAT

-481 TTKPITIDGT
+481 TTKPITIDGS
-491 YYRNNIENGVSP
+491 YYRTNIENGVSP

-511 ANTSLYILNIIIN
+511 TNTSLYILNIIIN

-545 GIISIQNCAFSTG
+545 GLISILNCAFSTG
-558 LITNNSNVKY
+558 LITNNANVKY

-581 DEIYSTNPEQW
+581 DESYSTNPEQW
-592 ETLRVNLGVTGAKY
+592 ESLRVGLGVTGAKY

-613 CNINQTV
+613 RNINQTV

>member
-1 MGCGFI
+1 
-7 PYPIFYIPKGGK
+7 
-19 YMAFNPYFFCDSP
+19 MAFNPYFFCDSP
-32 LPMELI
+32 LPIELI

-45 EYIKP
+45 DYINP
-50 TLENVKN
+50 TLEEVKN
-57 KIDALVADLDG
+57 KVDALVADLDG
-68 TIKDEVTRV
+68 TIKDEVTKV
-77 IDNMYASG
+77 INNMYESG

-114 LHKAHSWAFSN
+114 LHKAHSWAFSQ

-135 DEEYYNSL
+135 DEEYYNAL

-148 FMINGNLY
+148 FMVNGNLY

-164 NGSHFETNNA
+164 NGSHFEKNNA

-267 FVCGYND
+267 FICGYND
-274 SIYFAD
+274 VIYFAD
-280 SNMSIYTFDWESGVA
+280 SNMSIYTFDWDSGVA

-316 EDYIYMGASGY
+316 ADYIYMGASGY

-338 VDWVYQLPTKANNGA
+338 VDWVYQLPTKPNNGA

-377 SGMSTKYN
+377 SGLSTKYN

-397 STNDITIPALINWT
+397 ATNDITVPALINWS
-411 NGYVMENAIFTT
+411 NGYVMENSIFTT

-435 HISNTT
+435 HIANSL
-441 DYLNTNSIQMALDLI
+441 DYLNTNSVQMALDLI
-456 ESNNYIQRAT
+456 ESNDYIQRAI

-481 TTKPITIDGT
+481 TTKPITIDGS
-491 YYRNNIENGVSP
+491 YYRTNIEKGVSP

-511 ANTSLYILNIIIN
+511 SNTSLNIINIIIN

-538 NCICSIG
+538 NCICSNG
-545 GIISIQNCAFSTG
+545 GLISIRNCAFSTG
-558 LITNNSNVKY
+558 LITNNANVKY
-568 AIKAYHGTLNART
+568 AIKAYNGTINART
-581 DEIYSTNPEQW
+581 DESYSTNPEQW
-592 ETLRVNLGVTGAKY
+592 ESLRVALGVTGAKY
-606 TAGSDII
+606 TGGSNII
-613 CNINQTV
+613 RNINQTV

>member
-1 MGCGFI
+1 MWV
-7 PYPIFYIPKGGK
+7 YPISHFYIKGGK

-38 QKALKEL
+38 HKALKEL
-45 EYIKP
+45 EYINP
-50 TLENVKN
+50 TLEDVKN
-57 KIDALVADLDG
+57 KVDALVADLDG
-68 TIKDEVTRV
+68 TVKDEVTKV
-77 IDNMYASG
+77 INNMYESG

-114 LHKAHSWAFSN
+114 LHKAHSWAFSQ
-125 LPPVDQAFTI
+125 LPPIDQSFTI
-135 DEEYYNSL
+135 DEEYYNAL

-253 EVKTPTGVEGEFTD
+253 EVKTPTGVEGDFTD
-267 FVCGYND
+267 FICGYND
-274 SIYFAD
+274 VIYFAD
-280 SNMSIYTFDWESGVA
+280 SNMSIYTFDWDNGVA

-316 EDYIYMGASGY
+316 EYYIYMGASGY
-327 RIKRYNKQLGY
+327 RIKRYNRKLGY
-338 VDWVYQLPTKANNGA
+338 IDWVYQLPTKPNNGA
-353 FKIGEVEGFTVINGI
+353 FKIGEVEGFSVINGI

-377 SGMSTKYN
+377 SGLSTKYN

-397 STNDITIPALINWT
+397 ATNDITVPALINWT
-411 NGYVMENAIFTT
+411 NGYVMENAVFTT

-435 HISNTT
+435 HIANTL
-441 DYLNTNSIQMALDLI
+441 DYLDTNSVQMALDLI
-456 ESNNYIQRAT
+456 ESNDYIQRAT

-481 TTKPITIDGT
+481 TTKPITIDGS
-491 YYRNNIENGVSP
+491 YYRTNIENGVSP

-511 ANTSLYILNIIIN
+511 TNTSLYILNIIIN

-545 GIISIQNCAFSTG
+545 GLISILNCAFSTG
-558 LITNNSNVKY
+558 LITNNANVKY

-581 DEIYSTNPEQW
+581 DESYSTNPEQW
-592 ETLRVNLGVTGAKY
+592 ESLRVGLGVTGAKY

-613 CNINQTV
+613 RNINQTV

>member
-1 MGCGFI
+1 
-7 PYPIFYIPKGGK
+7 
-19 YMAFNPYFFCDSP
+19 MAFNPYFFCDSP
-32 LPMELI
+32 LPVELI

-45 EYIKP
+45 EYINP
-50 TLENVKN
+50 TLEEVKN
-57 KIDALVADLDG
+57 KVDALVADLDG
-68 TIKDEVTRV
+68 TIKDEVTKV

-85 ELGAVIAQAI
+85 ELGVIIAQAI

-114 LHKAHSWAFSN
+114 LHKAHSWAFSQ

-148 FMINGNLY
+148 FMLNGNLY

-192 DREFAGVGHANGVGY
+192 DREIAGVGHANGVGY

-253 EVKTPTGVEGEFTD
+253 EVKTPTGVEGDFTD
-267 FVCGYND
+267 FICGFNNV
-274 SIYFAD
+274 IYFAD
-280 SNMSIYTFDWESGVA
+280 SNMSIYTFDWDSGVA
-295 TKVYNRINGIEGY
+295 TKVYNRINGIKGY

-338 VDWVYQLPTKANNGA
+338 VDWVYQLPTKPNNGA
-353 FKIGEVEGFTVINGI
+353 FKIGEVEGFSVINGI

-377 SGMSTKYN
+377 SGLSTKYN

-397 STNDITIPALINWT
+397 ATNDITIPALINWS
-411 NGYVMENAIFTT
+411 NGYVMENTVFTT
-423 TGAIPSDRDNPR
+423 TGAMPSDRDNPR
-435 HISNTT
+435 HIANTI

-456 ESNNYIQRAT
+456 ESNDYIQRAT
-466 ISIRQRRNTETIDIR
+466 ISIRQRRNTESIDIR
-481 TTKPITIDGT
+481 TTKPITIDGS
-491 YYRNNIENGVSP
+491 YYRTNIENGVSP

-511 ANTSLYILNIIIN
+511 TNTSLYILNIIIN

-545 GIISIQNCAFSTG
+545 GIISVLNCTFSTG
-558 LITNNSNVKY
+558 LITNSANVKY
-568 AIKAYHGTLNART
+568 AIKAYHGALNVRT
-581 DEIYSTNPEQW
+581 DESYSTNPEQW
-592 ETLRVNLGVTGAKY
+592 ESLRVGLGVSGAKY

-613 CNINQTV
+613 RNINQTV